1 MFDGA
6 IVLMK
11 KSILSKLLVL
21 FSIVGIIPFTAFAVY
36 SYTKGREAL
45 LSNVRYDIEGDA
57 KDIALNI
64 NHLFNKARSDIL
76 LLTVNPAFKRYFL
89 EPDKKPFWLKELNK
103 AFLYLSKIFPD
114 SFDEGCYIL
123 SDGREICRVIF
134 DKLAQ
139 PTELSMDETRNA
151 FFAPTFTIPEG
162 EVYQGPPYISTDTN
176 RWVIPNSTPIVLPD
190 GRKAAIAHME
200 LNIAYLKSIMK
211 NVLQEAMGEGFIM
224 DKDGNI
230 IAATWFDIKGGDPF
244 PKAVD
249 MEHSESYR
257 RVIERMKNSGSGFE
271 RIIYAGEKY
280 LIAFN
285 SIPVSNKYNENHWS
299 VAVMIPEKNVYAAT
313 TPARYILLVLFGSSI
328 VVIMAVF
335 FGSRVV
341 KPLKK
346 LTEISAELAEGDL
359 TKRAYIT
366 GEDELGQLARAFN
379 AMASSLE
386 KDRQK
391 IVKEFEVFNILL
403 KVLGFL
409 ISFPKMQDIL
419 PRIVDAIKN
428 LIPCDTCS
436 IMLLDEK
443 KEFLTISA
451 SYGLEEKYIKDVR
464 QKVGDGIAGWVA
476 LHNKPLLLQGPIQE
490 GGFRNYMEHEKD
502 IASSISIPLE
512 TRDGLIGVVC
522 ITNKNAHSYEDD
534 DMRRLTLIAGNLSI
548 ALENARLFE
557 RIRAAN
563 LETMMALA
571 QALETKDA
579 YTRGHSERMVQ
590 RAEAVAERLG
600 LPEVET
606 ELLRYSAILH
616 DIGKIGIPDNILNKP
631 DKLTDEEYRL
641 IKEHPIKG
649 AEIVKQVKAL
659 EPVASIILQH
669 HERWDGKGYP
679 QGLKGEAIPIEARIV
694 SVLDAFDAM
703 TSDRPYRKALPIERV
718 IGELKRCSGTQF
730 DPKVVDAFL
739 AELLRVSKL
748 N

>member
-1 MFDGA
+1 
-6 IVLMK
+6 MK
-11 KSILSKLLVL
+11 KSILSKLLIL
-21 FSIVGIIPFTAFAVY
+21 FFIVGIIPLITIAIY
-36 SYTKGREAL
+36 SYTKGRETL
-45 LSNVRYDIEGDA
+45 LSNVRYDMEGDA

-134 DKLAQ
+134 DKLAH
-139 PTELSMDETRNA
+139 PAELSMDETRNA

-200 LNIAYLKSIMK
+200 LNVVYLKNIIK
-211 NVLQEAMGEGFIM
+211 DVLQEEMEEGFIM

-230 IAATWFDIKGGDPF
+230 IAATWFDIKEGEPF
-244 PKAVD
+244 LKAVD
-249 MEHSESYR
+249 IGHSESYLK
-257 RVIERMKNSGSGFE
+257 VIEKMKNSGSGFE

-285 SIPVSNKYNENHWS
+285 PIPVSNKYNENHWS
-299 VAVMIPEKNVYAAT
+299 VAVMIPEKNVYAAL
-313 TPARYILLVLFGSSI
+313 TPVRYILPVLFGSGII
-328 VVIMAVF
+328 VILAVF

-391 IVKEFEVFNILL
+391 IVKELEVFNILL

-428 LIPCDTCS
+428 LITCDTCS

-490 GGFRNYMEHEKD
+490 GRFRNYMEHEKD
-502 IASSISIPLE
+502 IASSICIPLE
-512 TRDGLIGVVC
+512 TRDGLTGVVC
-522 ITNKNAHSYEDD
+522 VTNKNAHSYEDD
-534 DMRRLTLIAGNLSI
+534 DMRRLTLVAGNLSI
-548 ALENARLFE
+548 AVENARLFE

-641 IKEHPIKG
+641 IKEHPIRG

-739 AELLRVSKL
+739 AELRQEQRG
-748 N
+748 